1 MINWKTRDQY
11 ECDLYTFTNRVFAIS
26 RLFPDHSLFFPVT
39 LLEWRT
45 NQYLNACKA
54 KFKHEKVDAEMD
66 VKCLTYIPSDEYEST
81 APPGQ
86 HYLCIALE
94 NERNPLF
101 CTEPDVFIDTV
112 RRTPDTS
119 IQTLKGA
126 SKYKRGTCNNG
137 DLVTPISKNYANRTF
152 CTPSRT
158 DASIIEH
165 DDGVPFVYNLD
176 IECAILDLIYPDGY
190 ELYGV
195 EKISVPHPTPKT
207 QDRYAVYVD
216 ELGKDGTL
224 LLGLNKEDRSDPI
237 LVMAAVENNGDA
249 LQYASELLKND
260 PLIVEAAVIQTAS
273 AFEYA
278 SDTLKH
284 DYGFVIKLVKMAPGA
299 LRYVAA
305 ELRNDLLIVMTAV
318 DAETRKTGSKATAK
332 KHILQYASSRIQ
344 TEYRNPTDYFA

>member
-1 MINWKTRDQY
+1 
-11 ECDLYTFTNRVFAIS
+11 VFAIS

-39 LLEWRT
+39 VLEWNT

-54 KFKHEKVDAEMD
+54 KFKREKVDTEMD
-66 VKCLTYIPSDEYEST
+66 VKSLTYTPRDEYEAT

-86 HYLCIALE
+86 LYLCIALE
-94 NERNPLF
+94 NESNPLV

-112 RRTPDTS
+112 RRTPDTA

-126 SKYKRGTCNNG
+126 SKYKQRGTCNNG

-152 CTPSRT
+152 CTPSKI
-158 DASIIEH
+158 DVSIIEY
-165 DDGVPFVYNLD
+165 DDDVPFVYSLD

-207 QDRYAVYVD
+207 QDLYAVYVD

-224 LLGLNKEDRSDPI
+224 LLGLSKKNRSDPI
-237 LVMAAVENNGDA
+237 LVMAAVKNNGGA
-249 LQYASELLKND
+249 LQYASELMKTD
-260 PLIVEAAVIQTAS
+260 PLVVEAAVIQTAS

-299 LRYVAA
+299 LRYVASK
-305 ELRNDLLIVMTAV
+305 LRNDLLIVMTAV
-318 DAETRKTGSKATAK
+318 DAETRKTGSKAKAK

-344 TEYRNPTDYFA
+344 AEYRNPTDYFA